1 MRNPYRD
8 GPTLLVASTGGHL
21 EQLFRLR
28 RRFLPAL
35 DGEDW
40 VTFDTDQSRTLLD
53 GLSVD
58 FIPYLAPKDLK
69 GSLATVPLARRLLRR
84 RRYARVVSTGAAIAP
99 PFFLAARSLGIP
111 CHYIESS
118 ARSQG
123 PSLSGKMAGTIPGVR
138 LYAQYPSW
146 AAGRWQY
153 RGAVFD
159 GFTPAPAAPER
170 EDGLARIVVT
180 FGTQRGF
187 SFRRAAERLAK
198 VLPEVCAP
206 DAEILWQ
213 TGSTDVTGVFSNG
226 AELPGVDSL
235 PPTQLHAAMAQ
246 ADLVI
251 AHAGI
256 GSALAVLEM
265 GKCPVLLP
273 RRHSRHEHTDDHQTM
288 IAAEL
293 GRRGL
298 AVSAEADEIT
308 ADELRRAAGMRA
320 TAVADPALFALQPD

>member
-1 MRNPYRD
+1 MRNPYRE

-28 RRFLPAL
+28 RRFVPAL

-58 FIPYLAPKDLK
+58 FVPYLAPKDLK
-69 GSLATVPLARRLLRR
+69 ASVATIPLARRLLRR

-123 PSLSGKMAGTIPGVR
+123 PSLSGKMAAAIPGVR

-159 GFTPAPAAPER
+159 GFAAAESVPR
-170 EDGLARIVVT
+170 TAGLQRVVVT

-206 DAEILWQ
+206 DADILWQ
-213 TGSTDVTGVFSNG
+213 TGSTDVTGLFSNG
-226 AELPGVDSL
+226 VEVAGVDSL
-235 PPTQLHAAMAQ
+235 PPTELHGAMAA

-265 GKCPVLLP
+265 GKGPVLIP
-273 RRHSRHEHTDDHQTM
+273 RRHSEHEHTDDHQTM

-293 GRRGL
+293 ARRGL
-298 AVSAEADEIT
+298 AVSAEADAIT
-308 ADELRRAAGMRA
+308 ADDLRRAAGLRA
-320 TAVADPALFALQPD
+320 TTVSDPAPFALQPD